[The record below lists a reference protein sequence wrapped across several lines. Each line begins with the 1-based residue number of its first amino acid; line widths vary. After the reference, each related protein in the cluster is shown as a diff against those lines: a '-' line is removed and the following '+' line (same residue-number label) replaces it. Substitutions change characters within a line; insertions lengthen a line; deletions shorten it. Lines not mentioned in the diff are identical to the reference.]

1 MSLASRRRH
10 LRGGDS
16 NVRIKRSLGIG
27 LMAMFAFSACT
38 SGAAPSTAPASTAP
52 SAAPTTATE
61 PSASAEP
68 TNPEAVIEGVED
80 GAEISF
86 WTFYLSPTFDDYIK
100 STIARFEKTYPGV
113 KVNWEDHQATF
124 LDDYRNAFAA
134 GKAPDVANLSNNEG
148 WVREFG
154 EKDLLLSMTDNLP
167 PTVADDYFPDL
178 FNDSLVNG
186 KSYQVPWYQAVPVEL
201 VNTDIFTA
209 AGLKLED
216 FPTTFDGVPAL
227 CQTIKDKTSNLCD
240 IRLTVNDYLAQM
252 VYEGGVDV
260 INADGTAFTFDSA
273 DGVAWLQ
280 TYVDMVK
287 AGTVDKAQLV
297 TADDRTALEL
307 FTSGKAPFYNTGP
320 QLIREVKTSNADLYS
335 KLAIAPFPV
344 GKSGV
349 IQPTSMAISVKKDTK
364 FPKASLALA
373 AFFTNATSEVEFS
386 KIVSVYPSA
395 IAAFDDPFFT
405 ETPAAIEDSARPLAK
420 DIISKEKNIMPSIP
434 KKADVNAIVAKAV
447 EAAVF
452 NGTPAQQALTDAV
465 TQANAL
471 IK

>member
-1 MSLASRRRH
+1 MTLKRFLGVGLA
-10 LRGGDS
+10 
-16 NVRIKRSLGIG
+16 
-27 LMAMFAFSACT
+27 AMFAFAACT
-38 SGAAPSTAPASTAP
+38 TTGAPSPSPSSPSVAP
-52 SAAPTTATE
+52 SAPPPA
-61 PSASAEP
+61 SASAEP
-68 TNPEAVIEGVED
+68 SNPEAVIDGVED
-80 GAEISF
+80 GAEITF

-100 STIARFEKTYPGV
+100 GTIARFEKTYPGV

-134 GKAPDVANLSNNEG
+134 GNAPDVANLSNNEG
-148 WVREFG
+148 WVREFA

-167 PTVADDYFPDL
+167 AEVIDDYFPDL
-178 FNDSLVNG
+178 FNDSVVNG

-209 AGLKLED
+209 AGLKLEE
-216 FPTTFDGVPAL
+216 FPTTFDGIPAL
-227 CQTIKDKTSNLCD
+227 CQTIKDKTGNLCD

-260 INADGTAFTFDSA
+260 INPDGSAFTFDSA

-287 AGTVDKAQLV
+287 NGTVDKTQLV

-320 QLIREVKTSNADLYS
+320 QLIREVKTSNPDLYS

-364 FPKASLALA
+364 FPKASQALA
-373 AFFTNATSEVEFS
+373 VFFTNAISEVEFS
-386 KIVSVYPSA
+386 KAVAVYPSTV
-395 IAAFDDPFFT
+395 AAFDDPFFT

-447 EAAVF
+447 ESALF
-452 NGTPAQQALTDAV
+452 NNVPAQQALTDAV

-471 IK
+471 LK

>member
-1 MSLASRRRH
+1 
-10 LRGGDS
+10 
-16 NVRIKRSLGIG
+16 VRTSKTLSVALV
-27 LMAMFAFSACT
+27 AMFALAACT
-38 SGAAPSTAPASTAP
+38 STGAPSPSASAP
-52 SAAPTTATE
+52 SVAPTTAAS

-68 TNPEAVIEGVED
+68 TNPEAVIQGVED
-80 GAEISF
+80 GAEITF

-100 STIARFEKTYPGV
+100 NTIARFEKTYPGV
-113 KVNWEDHQATF
+113 TVKWEDHQATF

-134 GKAPDVANLSNNEG
+134 GSAPDVANLSNNEG
-148 WVREFG
+148 WVREFA

-167 PTVADDYFPDL
+167 ADVIDDYFPDL
-178 FNDSLVNG
+178 FNDSLVND

-201 VNTDIFTA
+201 VNTEIFEA
-209 AGLKLED
+209 AGVKVED
-216 FPTTFDGVPAL
+216 FPTTFDGIPAL
-227 CQTIKDKTSNLCD
+227 CQTIKDKTGNLCD

-260 INADGTAFTFDSA
+260 IDDAGTAFTFDSA
-273 DGVAWLQ
+273 EGVAWLQ
-280 TYVDMVK
+280 AYVDMVK

-320 QLIREVKTSNADLYS
+320 QLIREVKTSNPDLYS

-364 FPKASLALA
+364 FPKAAQALA
-373 AFFTNATSEVEFS
+373 VFFTNPTSEVEFS
-386 KIVSVYPSA
+386 KAVAVYPSTL
-395 IAAFDDPFFT
+395 AAFDDPFFT
-405 ETPAAIEDSARPLAK
+405 EAPAAIEDSARPLAK
-420 DIISKEKNIMPSIP
+420 DIISKEKNIMPTIP

-447 EAAVF
+447 ESAIF
-452 NGTPAQQALTDAV
+452 NGVDAQKALSDAV
-465 TQANAL
+465 AEANAL
-471 IK
+471 LK